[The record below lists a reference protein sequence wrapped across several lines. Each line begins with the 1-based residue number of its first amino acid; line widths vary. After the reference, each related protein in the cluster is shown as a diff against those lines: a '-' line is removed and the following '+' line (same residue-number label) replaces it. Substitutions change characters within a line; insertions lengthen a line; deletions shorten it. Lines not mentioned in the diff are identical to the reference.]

1 MSVSISKFEI
11 ENVKRVKVV
20 KVKPDATGLTILG
33 GDNGQGKT
41 SVLDAIAYALGGEKY
56 RPSKFSRE
64 GSVNPGTIKIV
75 MSNGLV
81 VERKGKNAALKVT
94 DPSGQKAGQT
104 LLDSFV
110 STLALDLPRFL
121 EASSKDKANTL
132 LKIIGVGDQLAAMDM
147 KEKELFSE
155 RTVTGRT
162 ADTKAKFAENQP
174 YYPDAPK
181 ELISASELI
190 QKQQDILAR
199 NAQRQQ
205 WQRDHDALIDKS
217 MRIDGQIED
226 LQKKILALK
235 QDKQT
240 VMEQIRAGEK
250 TPAEMKMESTAELEQ
265 NLAQIDEINRKVR
278 ANLDKERAEEDAK
291 GYREAYDQLTVKINE
306 IREARRKLLDGAN
319 LPLPGLSIED
329 GELIYQGQRWDN
341 MSGSQ
346 RLIVATA
353 IVRKLNPECGFVLM
367 DKLEQM
373 DLNTLKEFG
382 AWLEQEGLQ
391 VIATRVSTGD
401 ECSIVI
407 EDGTGISAG
416 YEETTET
423 TAPAAPKP
431 MTGGWKIGGNK

>member
-64 GSVNPGTIKIV
+64 GSVNPGTIRIV

-110 STLALDLPRFL
+110 STLALDLPKFL
-121 EASSKDKANTL
+121 EASSKEKANTL

-217 MRIDGQIED
+217 MRIDDQIED
-226 LQKKILALK
+226 LQNRILSLK
-235 QDKQT
+235 NEKQR
-240 VMEQIRAGEK
+240 VMEQIRESEK
-250 TPAEMKMESTAELEQ
+250 TPKEMKMESTAELEQ
-265 NLAQIDEINRKVR
+265 SLAQIDEINRKVR

-306 IREARRKLLDGAN
+306 IREARRKLLDNAD

-329 GELIYQGQRWDN
+329 GELVYQGQRWDN

-373 DLNTLKEFG
+373 DLHTLQEFG
-382 AWLEQEGLQ
+382 TWLEQEGLQ

-401 ECSIVI
+401 ECSIII

-416 YEETTET
+416 YEEATE

>member
-11 ENVKRVKVV
+11 ENVKRVKAV

-121 EASSKDKANTL
+121 EASSKEKANTL

-217 MRIDGQIED
+217 MRIDDQIED
-226 LQKKILALK
+226 LQKRILALK

-250 TPAEMKMESTAELEQ
+250 TPKEMKMESTAELEQ
-265 NLAQIDEINRKVR
+265 SLAQIDEINRKVR

-291 GYREAYDQLTVKINE
+291 GYREAYDQLTVKIND
-306 IREARRKLLDGAN
+306 IREARKKLLDGAD

-346 RLIVATA
+346 RLIVSTA

-373 DLNTLKEFG
+373 DLHTLKEFG
-382 AWLEQEGLQ
+382 AWLEKEGLQ

-416 YEETTET
+416 YEETAEAT
-423 TAPAAPKP
+423 PAAPKP

>member
-1 MSVSISKFEI
+1 MSITISKFEI

-41 SVLDAIAYALGGEKY
+41 SVLDAIAYGLGGEKY
-56 RPSKFSRE
+56 RPSQFTRNESTI
-64 GSVNPGTIKIV
+64 PGTIKIV

-94 DPSGQKAGQT
+94 DPSGQKAGQA
-104 LLDSFV
+104 LLDSFI
-110 STLALDLPRFL
+110 STLALDLPKFL
-121 EASSKDKANTL
+121 EASSKEKANTL
-132 LKIIGVGDQLAAMDM
+132 LQIIGVGEQLARMDRQ
-147 KEKELFSE
+147 EKELFSE

-162 ADTKAKFAENQP
+162 ADTKEKYAANQP

-205 WQRDHDALIDKS
+205 WRRDHDALLAKAMQID
-217 MRIDGQIED
+217 DQIED
-226 LQKKILALK
+226 LQKRILSLK

-240 VMEQIRAGEK
+240 VMEQVRVSEK

-306 IREARRKLLDGAN
+306 IRNARKALLQNAD

-329 GELIYQGQRWDN
+329 GELIYQGQLWDN

-373 DLNTLKEFG
+373 DLRTLKEFG

-391 VIATRVSTGD
+391 VIATRVSTGE
-401 ECSIVI
+401 ECSIII

-416 YEETTET
+416 YEETAEV
-423 TAPAAPKP
+423 APATPKP
-431 MTGGWKIGGNK
+431 MAGGWKIGGNK

>member
-1 MSVSISKFEI
+1 MSISISKFEI

-75 MSNGLV
+75 MSNGLI

-181 ELISASELI
+181 ELISASELV

-205 WQRDHDALIDKS
+205 WQRDHNALIDKS
-217 MRIDGQIED
+217 MKIDDQIED

-240 VMEQIRAGEK
+240 IMEQIRAGEK

-265 NLAQIDEINRKVR
+265 SLAQIDEINRKVR

-306 IREARRKLLDGAN
+306 IRDARKKLLDGAD

-346 RLIVATA
+346 RLIVSTA

-373 DLNTLKEFG
+373 DLHTLKEFG

-401 ECSIVI
+401 ECSIII

-416 YEETTET
+416 YEETAET
-423 TAPAAPKP
+423 TPAAPKP

>member
-64 GSVNPGTIKIV
+64 GSVTPGTIKIV

-110 STLALDLPRFL
+110 STLALDLPKFL

-205 WQRDHDALIDKS
+205 WRRDHDALLAKS
-217 MRIDGQIED
+217 MQIDDQIED
-226 LQKKILALK
+226 LQKRILSLK

-240 VMEQIRAGEK
+240 VMEQIRASEK
-250 TPAEMKMESTAELEQ
+250 TPAQMKMESTAELEQ

-291 GYREAYDQLTVKINE
+291 GYREAYDQLTIKIEE
-306 IREARRKLLDGAN
+306 IRAARRKLLDSAD

-346 RLIVATA
+346 RLIVSTA

-373 DLNTLKEFG
+373 DLHTLQEFG
-382 AWLEQEGLQ
+382 KWLEQEGLQ

-416 YEETTET
+416 YEEAAE

>member
-110 STLALDLPRFL
+110 STLALDLPKFL
-121 EASSKDKANTL
+121 DASSKDKANTL

-205 WQRDHDALIDKS
+205 WQRDHDALINKS
-217 MRIDGQIED
+217 MRIDEQIED
-226 LQKKILALK
+226 LQKRILALK
-235 QDKQT
+235 RDKQA

-306 IREARRKLLDGAN
+306 IREARKKLLDGAD

-329 GELIYQGQRWDN
+329 GELIYKGQKWDN

-373 DLNTLKEFG
+373 DLHTLQEFG

-416 YEETTET
+416 YEEATE

>member
-110 STLALDLPRFL
+110 STLALDLPKFL
-121 EASSKDKANTL
+121 DASSKDKANTL

-205 WQRDHDALIDKS
+205 WQRDHDALINKS
-217 MRIDGQIED
+217 MRIDEQIED
-226 LQKKILALK
+226 LQKRILALK

-306 IREARRKLLDGAN
+306 IREARKKLLDGAD

-329 GELIYQGQRWDN
+329 GELIYKGQKWDN

-373 DLNTLKEFG
+373 DLHTLKEFG
-382 AWLEQEGLQ
+382 VWLEQEGLQ

-416 YEETTET
+416 YEEATE

>member
-75 MSNGLV
+75 LSNGLV

-217 MRIDGQIED
+217 MRIDDQIED
-226 LQKKILALK
+226 LQKRILALK
-235 QDKQT
+235 NEKQT

-291 GYREAYDQLTVKINE
+291 GYREVYDQLTVKINE
-306 IREARRKLLDGAN
+306 IREARKKLLDGAD

-346 RLIVATA
+346 RLIVSTA

-373 DLNTLKEFG
+373 DLHTLKEFG

-416 YEETTET
+416 YEEAAE

>member
-217 MRIDGQIED
+217 MRIDDQIED
-226 LQKKILALK
+226 LQKRILSLK
-235 QDKQT
+235 QDKQA

-306 IREARRKLLDGAN
+306 IREARKKLLDGAD

-346 RLIVATA
+346 RLIVSTA

-373 DLNTLKEFG
+373 DLHTLKEFG

-416 YEETTET
+416 YEETAE

>member
-1 MSVSISKFEI
+1 
-11 ENVKRVKVV
+11 
-20 KVKPDATGLTILG
+20 
-33 GDNGQGKT
+33 
-41 SVLDAIAYALGGEKY
+41 
-56 RPSKFSRE
+56 
-64 GSVNPGTIKIV
+64 
-75 MSNGLV
+75 
-81 VERKGKNAALKVT
+81 
-94 DPSGQKAGQT
+94 
-104 LLDSFV
+104 
-110 STLALDLPRFL
+110 
-121 EASSKDKANTL
+121 
-132 LKIIGVGDQLAAMDM
+132 
-147 KEKELFSE
+147 
-155 RTVTGRT
+155 
-162 ADTKAKFAENQP
+162 
-174 YYPDAPK
+174 
-181 ELISASELI
+181 
-190 QKQQDILAR
+190 
-199 NAQRQQ
+199 
-205 WQRDHDALIDKS
+205 
-217 MRIDGQIED
+217 MRIDDQIED
-226 LQKKILALK
+226 LQKRILALK
-235 QDKQT
+235 QEKQT

-291 GYREAYDQLTVKINE
+291 GYREAYDQLTVKIND
-306 IREARRKLLDGAN
+306 IREARKKLLDGAD

-346 RLIVATA
+346 RLIVSTA

-382 AWLEQEGLQ
+382 AWLEKEGLQ

-416 YEETTET
+416 YEETAE

>member
-1 MSVSISKFEI
+1 
-11 ENVKRVKVV
+11 
-20 KVKPDATGLTILG
+20 
-33 GDNGQGKT
+33 
-41 SVLDAIAYALGGEKY
+41 
-56 RPSKFSRE
+56 
-64 GSVNPGTIKIV
+64 
-75 MSNGLV
+75 
-81 VERKGKNAALKVT
+81 
-94 DPSGQKAGQT
+94 
-104 LLDSFV
+104 
-110 STLALDLPRFL
+110 
-121 EASSKDKANTL
+121 
-132 LKIIGVGDQLAAMDM
+132 
-147 KEKELFSE
+147 
-155 RTVTGRT
+155 
-162 ADTKAKFAENQP
+162 
-174 YYPDAPK
+174 
-181 ELISASELI
+181 
-190 QKQQDILAR
+190 
-199 NAQRQQ
+199 
-205 WQRDHDALIDKS
+205 
-217 MRIDGQIED
+217 MRIDEQIED
-226 LQKKILALK
+226 LQKRILALK
-235 QDKQT
+235 RDKQT

-265 NLAQIDEINRKVR
+265 SLAQIDEINRKIR

-291 GYREAYDQLTVKINE
+291 GYREAYDQLTVKIND
-306 IREARRKLLDGAN
+306 IREARKKLLDGAD

-382 AWLEQEGLQ
+382 VWLEKEGLQ

-401 ECSIVI
+401 ECSIII

-416 YEETTET
+416 YEETTE

>member
-110 STLALDLPRFL
+110 STLALDLPKFL
-121 EASSKDKANTL
+121 EASSKDKASTL

-205 WQRDHDALIDKS
+205 WRRDHDALLAKS
-217 MRIDGQIED
+217 MQIDDQIED
-226 LQKKILALK
+226 LQKRILSLK

-240 VMEQIRAGEK
+240 VMEQIRASEK
-250 TPAEMKMESTAELEQ
+250 TPAQMKMESTAELEQ
-265 NLAQIDEINRKVR
+265 NLAQIDEINRQMLELFEKR
-278 ANLDKERAEEDAK
+278 MELCKEVALYKQAHDMEVFVPA
-291 GYREAYDQLTVKINE
+291 REAAILKWADEAASPELRAYAAAYFGAVLQLS
-306 IREARRKLLDGAN
+306 RD
-319 LPLPGLSIED
+319 
-329 GELIYQGQRWDN
+329 YQNASLGRPAE
-341 MSGSQ
+341 
-346 RLIVATA
+346 ATA
-353 IVRKLNPECGFVLM
+353 LV
-367 DKLEQM
+367 
-373 DLNTLKEFG
+373 KE
-382 AWLEQEGLQ
+382 
-391 VIATRVSTGD
+391 D
-401 ECSIVI
+401 
-407 EDGTGISAG
+407 
-416 YEETTET
+416 
-423 TAPAAPKP
+423 
-431 MTGGWKIGGNK
+431 

>member
-110 STLALDLPRFL
+110 STLALDLPKFL

-205 WQRDHDALIDKS
+205 WQRDHDALLDKS
-217 MRIDGQIED
+217 MRIDEQIEQ
-226 LQKKILALK
+226 LQQRILSLK
-235 QDKQT
+235 NEKQT

-306 IREARRKLLDGAN
+306 IREARKKLLDGAD

-346 RLIVATA
+346 RLIVSTA

-373 DLNTLKEFG
+373 DLHTLKEFG

-416 YEETTET
+416 YEETAE